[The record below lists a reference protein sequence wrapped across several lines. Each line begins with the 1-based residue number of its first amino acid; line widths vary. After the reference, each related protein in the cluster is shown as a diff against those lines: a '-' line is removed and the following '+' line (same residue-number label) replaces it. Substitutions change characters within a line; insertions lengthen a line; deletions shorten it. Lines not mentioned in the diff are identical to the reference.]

1 MDGSASKPC
10 STTRGIG
17 LVKAAVNLYRN
28 RNIADVNSPSLKKNF
43 STGYEDK
50 VVASQIQR
58 FVTQKLPSI
67 QSAVWWTSSV
77 EKVIMLYFLW
87 MTTRLG
93 GTPTMELMIVARKI
107 VPKLQLEHGLSV
119 DRVYTGS
126 FMTSLDMAGLLPQL
140 LAISLFLL

>member
-87 MTTRLG
+87 MTTRLMA
-93 GTPTMELMIVARKI
+93 TPPRS
-107 VPKLQLEHGLSV
+107 PPHSDNPLEVTSRRTRQSTRLRSLTT
-119 DRVYTGS
+119 R
-126 FMTSLDMAGLLPQL
+126 SLDNP
-140 LAISLFLL
+140 